1 MMQRMKGT
9 LRPGRK
15 AGVLALAVLLLT
27 CVLMAGAVSADEGVV
42 TVSSYGDLVANL
54 SSGDATTIIL
64 NNDIDAE
71 GLYEICLVCGWEDD
85 GYPRKFPDDI
95 GANGKLTLNQA
106 RKLWAEG
113 KTLFPNH
120 PNPKVKK

>member
-1 MMQRMKGT
+1 MSYKT
-9 LRPGRK
+9 PDK
-15 AGVLALAVLLLT
+15 FPYP
-27 CVLMAGAVSADEGVV
+27 CPCCGAPNEIDE
-42 TVSSYGDLVANL
+42 
-54 SSGDATTIIL
+54 
-64 NNDIDAE
+64 E

-85 GYPRKFPDDI
+85 GYQRKFPDDT

-120 PNPKVKK
+120 PNPKAKD